1 MSKQSTKRQRANTN
15 GDLTI
20 GWSSENAKLAYYKSI
35 IDKWDEQTV
44 REVLLATAQHVP
56 DAAALIVRRRDSIR
70 REESA
75 KVIDFDYQSKV
86 AWHALNNRRDKRN
99 GPRGFEAGIDA
110 AITVSQTIAEIKEQT
125 PAHAS
130 FGTKKSALV
139 TLRKIGK
146 SIALGGRNDEF
157 GSQVIKTLS
166 NEEDPL
172 AKAMLEIVGMMTEE
186 EKAKMRDDKEW
197 IEKVEELMKLGEDV
211 DMFETLENMLEELD
225 PDERPTSNSSVV
237 SSTSGESDGK
247 DLEESVQKGAR

>member
-1 MSKQSTKRQRANTN
+1 MSKPSTKRRRANTN
-15 GDLTI
+15 GDLTT
-20 GWSSENAKLAYYKSI
+20 GWSSKDAKLDYYKSI
-35 IDKWDEQTV
+35 IDTFDEQTV
-44 REVLLATAQHVP
+44 RAILLATALHVP
-56 DAAALIVRRRDSIR
+56 DAAAVIVRKRDSICR
-70 REESA
+70 KESA

-99 GPRGFEAGIDA
+99 GPRGYEAGIDA

-157 GSQVIKTLS
+157 GSQVIKMLS

-172 AKAMLEIVGMMTEE
+172 EKAMLEIVGAMTEE
-186 EKAKMRDDKEW
+186 EKASMRDDKEW
-197 IEKVEELMKLGEDV
+197 VAKVEELVELGEDV
-211 DMFETLENMLEELD
+211 NMFETLEKMLEEL
-225 PDERPTSNSSVV
+225 ERNEVERATAAS
-237 SSTSGESDGK
+237 
-247 DLEESVQKGAR
+247 

>member
-1 MSKQSTKRQRANTN
+1 MSKPSTKRRRANTN
-15 GDLTI
+15 GDLTT
-20 GWSSENAKLAYYKSI
+20 GWSSKDAKLDYYKSI
-35 IDKWDEQTV
+35 IDKFDEQTV
-44 REVLLATAQHVP
+44 RAILLATALHVP
-56 DAAALIVRRRDSIR
+56 DAAAVIVRKRDSIR
-70 REESA
+70 RKESA

-99 GPRGFEAGIDA
+99 GPRGYEAGIDA

-172 AKAMLEIVGMMTEE
+172 EKAMLEIVGAMTEE
-186 EKAKMRDDKEW
+186 EKASMRGDKEW
-197 IEKVEELMKLGEDV
+197 VEKVEELVELGEDV
-211 DMFETLENMLEELD
+211 DMFETLEKMLEELER
-225 PDERPTSNSSVV
+225 DEGRTSNSSVV
-237 SSTSGESDGK
+237 SSTSGNLDGK